1 MKLTIA
7 AALCASSVALAA
19 DAPVVKDNPIGAQY
33 LATMPA
39 AGDAGV
45 YAQFAVMSGPSGEGV
60 SFAININ
67 GKTFEN
73 GPFLYHIHERAVPSD
88 GNCTGT
94 GAHLDPTARGE
105 TPPCDKANPASC
117 QVGDLSGKYGAI
129 TTLPGFNTNYTDKYL
144 SLTPGNPAFF
154 GDKSVVLHY
163 ANKTRIACANFK
175 MVDRKS
181 GTGST
186 TTTLPPTNTSGGGS
200 MMTSTGTGNGTITGT
215 ATASIIL
222 PTTPASTTATAVVG
236 GVPASTANT
245 SAKPSGSALSA
256 ASGIKVKHMH
266 AILGPVLLGVAC
278 MV

>member
-1 MKLTIA
+1 MKSAIA
-7 AALCASSVALAA
+7 IALCASSVAFAT
-19 DAPVVKDNPIGAQY
+19 DAPVIKDNPIGAQY

-45 YAQFAVMSGPSGEGV
+45 YAQFAVMSGPNGEGV

-67 GKTFEN
+67 GKSFQN
-73 GPFLYHIHERAVPSD
+73 GPFLYHIHEKAVPSD

-105 TPPCDKANPASC
+105 TPPCDKSNLASC
-117 QVGDLSGKYGAI
+117 QVGDLSGKYGEI
-129 TTLPGFNTNYTDKYL
+129 PTLPGFNTNYTDKYL

-154 GDKSVVLHY
+154 GDKSVVLHF

-175 MVDRKS
+175 IVDRKA
-181 GTGST
+181 GSATT
-186 TTTLPPTNTSGGGS
+186 TTTLPPTAPGGGGFIG
-200 MMTSTGTGNGTITGT
+200 STAGTTNGNGT
-215 ATASIIL
+215 ATLNL
-222 PTTPASTTATAVVG
+222 PTAPASTTATAGIG
-236 GVPASTANT
+236 GAPATGAT
-245 SAKPSGSALSA
+245 GAKPTGSALSA
-256 ASGIKVKHMH
+256 ASGMKVKHMH